1 MLICLETYESSL
13 CSCELQEEKIKN
25 KNTIKFILLFFYKV
39 IFALREANFSA

>member
-13 CSCELQEEKIKN
+13 CSCELQKEKIKN
-25 KNTIKFILLFFYKV
+25 KNTIKFILFFLKV